1 MPVYLYFDL
10 KIGYQAYL
18 EICPDS
24 SVNVLIRDYDGK
36 KYYLEDTIFSKN
48 IVILG
53 FDLDNPLNPSI
64 DYMKDNSRYRVSL
77 YPVLED

>member
-48 IVILG
+48 IVILC
-53 FDLDNPLNPSI
+53 FIN
-64 DYMKDNSRYRVSL
+64 
-77 YPVLED
+77 